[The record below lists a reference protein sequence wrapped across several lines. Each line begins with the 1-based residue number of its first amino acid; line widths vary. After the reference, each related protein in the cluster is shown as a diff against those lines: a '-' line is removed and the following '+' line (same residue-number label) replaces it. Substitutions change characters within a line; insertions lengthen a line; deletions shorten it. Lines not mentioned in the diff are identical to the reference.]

1 MIHVLPVL
9 LLSEYSL
16 QIKYD
21 LRKIFLLCT
30 FKLRCYP
37 SFHFF
42 PPSHYFLSFWIN
54 FSFLSSAFLD
64 VHTNSLKSTQN
75 PLLKLSFLPIFL
87 LHSLLP
93 IFNLSVTFLLP
104 GSISDFL
111 DWSSV
116 FHHSD
121 FSSIISLQYHS
132 RQPLSAHLSN
142 CHANVFLSCQ
152 VKHQEIE

>member
-1 MIHVLPVL
+1 MIHLLPVL

-30 FKLRCYP
+30 FKLCCYP
-37 SFHFF
+37 SYHFF
-42 PPSHYFLSFWIN
+42 PASHCFLSFWIN
-54 FSFLSSAFLD
+54 FSFVSSAFLD

-75 PLLKLSFLPIFL
+75 PLPKLSFLPMFL

-93 IFNLSVTFLLP
+93 TFNLSVTFLLP
-104 GSISDFL
+104 SSILDFL

-121 FSSIISLQYHS
+121 FFSIINLQYHS
-132 RQPLSAHLSN
+132 CQSLSAHSSN
-142 CHANVFLSCQ
+142 FHANVFSSC
-152 VKHQEIE
+152 